1 MNDSNLETINKI
13 LEAHM
18 RIMETQSKRI
28 EIVHERIDTLWT
40 FLGKSPKKTMEDDIE

>member
-28 EIVHERIDTLWT
+28 EIVHERIDTLWK
-40 FLGKSPKKTMEDDIE
+40 FLGKNPKEDVEEME